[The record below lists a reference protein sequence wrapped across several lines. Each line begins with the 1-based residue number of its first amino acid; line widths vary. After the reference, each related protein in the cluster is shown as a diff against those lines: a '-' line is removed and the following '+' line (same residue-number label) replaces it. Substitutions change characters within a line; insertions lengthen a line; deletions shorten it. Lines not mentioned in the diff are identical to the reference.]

1 MIKNEKINNKIDN
14 FILSSFELCDG
25 QPYNNDI
32 IPIRIYLNNHNKIAI
47 TMKNINNGTCW
58 LRYYLKLSIIL
69 ENENNSLFKSQEI
82 IILRSERELNELL
95 DSEL

>member
-1 MIKNEKINNKIDN
+1 
-14 FILSSFELCDG
+14 
-25 QPYNNDI
+25 
-32 IPIRIYLNNHNKIAI
+32 
-47 TMKNINNGTCW
+47 MKNINSGTCW